1 MTNHQLCQTKP
12 SETEASKEV
21 EEGLATLEQ
30 EQQLW
35 RPGVKAE
42 QVRESLLVLKKSE
55 FLYFSLQLFEF
66 PKKTVDKIHPTGES
80 CLETIVQNRRP
91 GFPCGCPPEQ
101 AADRGC

>member
-1 MTNHQLCQTKP
+1 MTLTRPSLTSSPCQREPIAVADQMTNHQLCQTKP

-42 QVRESLLVLKKSE
+42 QVKEFLLVLKKSQFFV
-55 FLYFSLQLFEF
+55 FL
-66 PKKTVDKIHPTGES
+66 VA
-80 CLETIVQNRRP
+80 TI
-91 GFPCGCPPEQ
+91 
-101 AADRGC
+101 

>member
-1 MTNHQLCQTKP
+1 MTLTRPSLTSPGQRDQMTDHQLCQSKP

-42 QVRESLLVLKKSE
+42 QVKEFLLVLKKSQFFV
-55 FLYFSLQLFEF
+55 FLVATF
-66 PKKTVDKIHPTGES
+66 
-80 CLETIVQNRRP
+80 
-91 GFPCGCPPEQ
+91 
-101 AADRGC
+101 